1 MAWRSTE
8 RNLLR
13 SAMDASSASV
23 MQKPS
28 KQKTA
33 NPAANATPQS
43 PSTAARPWNGCSP
56 RAARSWRSCFTT
68 VATASTVHASA
79 RMLNCPSDDS
89 ERTSDSA
96 AWTGSSSARTT
107 VAGVSGP
114 CPSSAANTDDT
125 FWPMNTRYATVPPV
139 CDRMM
144 VASVKCLPIRPK
156 HLSPRSP

>member
-1 MAWRSTE
+1 
-8 RNLLR
+8 
-13 SAMDASSASV
+13 
-23 MQKPS
+23 
-28 KQKTA
+28 
-33 NPAANATPQS
+33 
-43 PSTAARPWNGCSP
+43 
-56 RAARSWRSCFTT
+56 
-68 VATASTVHASA
+68 
-79 RMLNCPSDDS
+79 MLNCPSDDS

-114 CPSSAANTDDT
+114 PRPSSAANTDDT